1 MNYAQ
6 IRAFHLTVQEGGVG
20 RAAAAL
26 NLSQPTISQHIKDLE
41 ARSNVKLFHRLGKR
55 LALTDAGRDLLS
67 VTTQLMTASEDVD
80 RMLDRQKF
88 PSTGKLTIATDS
100 ARLGAQ
106 IVKRMLKHQP
116 DLNVTLRLTTMG
128 EIIKGVEEGDFDAG
142 ISVDPPLGGASLFI
156 LPIRSDHLQA
166 AVSARNPLA
175 AKDSITLQELSEE
188 TLIYRDSRSR
198 TRVLTERAMSFENL
212 EPKRVLD
219 FGSREVI
226 REAVAHDIGVA
237 LFSTLDCQPDSRIR
251 FRPVSC
257 ARMSM
262 SFVENAIVRRD
273 KKSLPEIASF
283 LESAKALSAPAPA
296 SFP

>member
-41 ARSNVKLFHRLGKR
+41 ARSNVKLFRRLGNR
-55 LALTDAGRDLLS
+55 LTLTEAGRNLLS
-67 VTTQLMTASEDVD
+67 VTTKLMIASEDVD
-80 RMLDRQKF
+80 RMLDRSSF
-88 PSTGKLTIATDS
+88 PATGRLTIATDS
-100 ARLGAQ
+100 ARLGTLV
-106 IVKRMLKHQP
+106 VKSMLKNQP
-116 DLNVTLRLTTMG
+116 DLIVTLRLTTMG
-128 EIIKGVEEGDFDAG
+128 EIVKGIEDGDYDAG
-142 ISVDPPLGGASLFI
+142 ISVDPPLGGSSLLI
-156 LPIRSDHLQA
+156 TPIRSDHLQA
-166 AVSARNPLA
+166 AVSAKNPLA
-175 AKDSITLQELSEE
+175 AKESITLQELSEE

-251 FRPVSC
+251 FRPIASG
-257 ARMSM
+257 RMSL

-273 KKSLPEIASF
+273 KKSVPEIKRF
-283 LESAKALSAPAPA
+283 LEATKAFSVPPG